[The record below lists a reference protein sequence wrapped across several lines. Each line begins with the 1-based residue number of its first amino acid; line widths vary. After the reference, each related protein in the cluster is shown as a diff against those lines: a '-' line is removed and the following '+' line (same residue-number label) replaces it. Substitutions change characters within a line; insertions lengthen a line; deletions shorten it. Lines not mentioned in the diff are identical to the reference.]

1 MIAPPSAHRQTSM
14 LEHLV
19 QNWQVRKPVAKSR
32 GGIVATQNRVAGE
45 AGAKIL
51 AAGGNAVDAAVATGF
66 SLAAVEPWNSG
77 LGGVG
82 FMLVYLAKENRVHV
96 VDFGPISPRGLDPA
110 AYPLT
115 GGYTSDLFT
124 WPTVKDDR
132 NVHGPNS
139 IAVPGH
145 VDGLG
150 LALEKFGT
158 MQFGDVMQ
166 PAIELAD
173 KGIAVDWY
181 LTLKTATMAKE
192 LARYPTTRDIWLPGG
207 YPPVTAPGA
216 PLERLVLKGL
226 ASTLRRLA
234 QAGRRDYYEG
244 EVAASIARD
253 IQAMGGNLALEDLRN
268 YHARIVAPLET
279 EYRGAQLAL
288 APGLSAGPTMQRALA
303 RLQDVKLRA
312 GGPHADAFVAYARIL
327 REGYAERLATMGAT
341 SDHRDPSTTTHL
353 NVVDRHGNMVALT
366 QTLLS
371 VFGSKVV
378 LPETGILMN
387 NGIMWFDPR
396 PGSPNSLAPNKRPL
410 TNMSPMIARRNGK
423 AWFAIGASGGRK
435 ILPAVY
441 QIASFL
447 IDHGMSLEDAFHQPR
462 IDASGGESVSVD
474 PRLPEA
480 VRKALADQF
489 PAVDTELVLYPTN
502 YACPSAVLRDP
513 DEGAHFGITDVMS
526 PWSGAVAE

>member
-1 MIAPPSAHRQTSM
+1 M

-19 QNWQVRKPVAKSR
+19 QNWQVRKPVAQSR
-32 GGIVATQNRVAGE
+32 GGIVATQNRIAGE

-82 FMLVYLAKENRVHV
+82 FMLVYLARENRVEV

-115 GGYTSDLFT
+115 GGFTSDLFT

-158 MQFGDVMQ
+158 MKFAEVMQ
-166 PAIELAD
+166 PAIALAD

-181 LTLKTATMAKE
+181 LTLKAATMAKD

-207 YPPVTAPGA
+207 YPPVTAPDA
-216 PLERLVLKGL
+216 PLGRLMLKGL
-226 ASTLRRLA
+226 ASTMRRLA
-234 QAGRRDYYEG
+234 DAGRRDYYEG

-268 YHARIVAPLET
+268 YHARIVKPLEA

-288 APGLSAGPTMQRALA
+288 APGLSAGPTMQRALT

-312 GGPHADAFVAYARIL
+312 GGPHADAFLAYARIL
-327 REGYAERLATMGAT
+327 REGYAERLATMGET

-353 NVVDRHGNMVALT
+353 NVVDRQGNMVALT

-410 TNMSPMIARRNGK
+410 TNMSPMIARRDGK

-441 QIASFL
+441 QITSFL
-447 IDHGMSLEDAFHQPR
+447 IDHGMSLEAAFHQPR
-462 IDASGGESVSVD
+462 IDASGGETVSVD

-489 PAVDTELVLYPTN
+489 PTTETELVLYPTN

-513 DEGAHFGITDVMS
+513 DEGTHFGVTDVMS